1 MPDNKKQPAQKFNV
15 GDLVKEKGAK
25 DRDMGEVV
33 GFSYHKDRGYLYTF
47 TSEEV
52 SVAEKK
58 IIEGT
63 TVCGEDELVKV
74 KEEK

>member
-1 MPDNKKQPAQKFNV
+1 MPDNEKQPDQKFNV

-25 DRDMGEVV
+25 DRDIGEVI
-33 GFSYHKDRGYLYTF
+33 GFSYHIKRGYLYTF

-63 TVCGEDELVKV
+63 KVCSEKELVKIK
-74 KEEK
+74 KEK